1 MGLKVYDF
9 RCEAGH
15 TFEAM
20 LPGADEADRQASVG
34 LLTCPICDAK
44 VHRVLTA
51 PHVKRVIHPVGELSS
66 KGPEAEQ
73 CEKILNDVDRMA
85 EVMREIERV
94 AEKSEDVGERFAEE
108 ARSMYRG
115 ESEIR
120 YIKGSST
127 PEEVKELL
135 DEGIPVV
142 PYDKNKKRRTN

>member
-9 RCEAGH
+9 RCGAGH

-20 LPGADEADRQASVG
+20 LPGAEEADRQAASG
-34 LLTCPICDAK
+34 LLTCPICGAG

-51 PHVKRVIHPVGELSS
+51 PHVKRVIHPVGELSPGAS
-66 KGPEAEQ
+66 SEAE

-85 EVMREIERV
+85 EIMREIDRV

-108 ARSMYRG
+108 ARAMYRG

-142 PYDKNKKRRTN
+142 PYDKDKKRRVN